1 MPTDQITS
9 APTGVDTEHTPTA
22 TPTIEVC
29 RMCLDS
35 AATLA
40 ARMHNLTRLDPAL
53 AKAAVM
59 AEPDLCIGCCIDLGR
74 QAWINTKRTTGDTEW
89 TAQLLKAGIEKSRM
103 VRP

>member
-1 MPTDQITS
+1 MSTNQITDALPRPDLQS
-9 APTGVDTEHTPTA
+9 EPFVTPA
-22 TPTIEVC
+22 IEVC
-29 RMCLDS
+29 RMCLES

-40 ARMHNLTRLDPAL
+40 DKLSGLTRIDPAL

-59 AEPDLCIGCCIDLGR
+59 AEPDLCIACCIDLGR